1 MDKVAVI
8 GYMYELDKELRKRL
22 FDYPFSQIIIEE
34 AMNEAIHR
42 LALCEEYQTCGLC
55 TKELIGLCR
64 FLQPGENY
72 RKLIQSQIQLLLSV
86 ENQHKVPGYAELL
99 SALYK
104 RL

>member
-1 MDKVAVI
+1 MTARERFFEVVKSL
-8 GYMYELDKELRKRL
+8 GLT
-22 FDYPFSQIIIEE
+22 DYRIYTDI
-34 AMNEAIHR
+34 EAIHR
-42 LALCEEYQTCGLC
+42 LSLCGDYQTCGLC

-99 SALYK
+99 SALHK